1 MDESKAKFYNKETNV
16 KFRFRWIVVDFL
28 FAYYTRIRPHYT
40 VYTNTLFFQN
50 VIFLSPNLV
59 KVIAYIHFP
68 LHSDVAGCEEA
79 KLEVMEFVNF
89 LKNPQ
94 QYHDL
99 GARIPKVC
107 GLYCVL

>member
-16 KFRFRWIVVDFL
+16 KFRFRYSYNLVHSFWQEVLSIAFL
-28 FAYYTRIRPHYT
+28 FSSWNSAKI
-40 VYTNTLFFQN
+40 
-50 VIFLSPNLV
+50 IF
-59 KVIAYIHFP
+59 IIF
-68 LHSDVAGCEEA
+68 SDVAGCEEA

-99 GARIPKVC
+99 GARIPKVSPEFFFKKMAF
-107 GLYCVL
+107 GRR